1 MVLPLALIIM
11 VGVLYFPSHNISFLG
26 LAITPYHIIAEL
38 KKLAWVKLEAS
49 LILTPIFFAMAS
61 WQLPLILHWDHRYY
75 KIRLKMIMHASYM
88 QNWTCFTDFAKGKC
102 SCMPLICK
110 IVVFLPALR
119 TVPFGQTFW
128 LTSKCH
134 PNSFQH
140 LCIIKNFPLLTIW
153 YSELEAVKIVT
164 LPPYFS

>member
-61 WQLPLILHWDHRYY
+61 WQLPLILH
-75 KIRLKMIMHASYM
+75 
-88 QNWTCFTDFAKGKC
+88 
-102 SCMPLICK
+102 
-110 IVVFLPALR
+110 
-119 TVPFGQTFW
+119 
-128 LTSKCH
+128 
-134 PNSFQH
+134 
-140 LCIIKNFPLLTIW
+140 
-153 YSELEAVKIVT
+153 
-164 LPPYFS
+164 